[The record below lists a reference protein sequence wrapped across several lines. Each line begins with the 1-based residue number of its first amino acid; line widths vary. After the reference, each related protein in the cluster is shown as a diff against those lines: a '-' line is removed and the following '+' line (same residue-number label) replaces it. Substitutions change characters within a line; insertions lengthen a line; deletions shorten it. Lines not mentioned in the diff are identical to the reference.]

1 MKQIN
6 IIAAHCMQNN
16 SDYYSG
22 EYEIGIHRKGVK
34 KIPYSCGRVRNFLT
48 PTPECQIGQWKNIS
62 FFFYNFSIC
71 ISKDPEW
78 SKSFQHLKVHRTY
91 DENRLKWIYFTK
103 CFIKMHNIYFRFW
116 TFCIFFSLKNYFGCG
131 QWIPPPPPV
140 YGHVRNFLVFVVTP
154 SLNDTLKNY
163 IFPWILFILLVSS
176 LVSVSDKVNNIY
188 IFWIVNYRHFG
199 GS

>member
-1 MKQIN
+1 
-6 IIAAHCMQNN
+6 MQNN

-48 PTPECQIGQWKNIS
+48 PTPECQIGQWKKIS

-71 ISKDPEW
+71 RSKDPEW

-91 DENRLKWIYFTK
+91 DANRLKWIYFTK

-131 QWIPPPPPV
+131 QWIYPPSPRLRTCPQLFGVCCYAFPKW
-140 YGHVRNFLVFVVTP
+140 YFEKLHF
-154 SLNDTLKNY
+154 SLDTLY
-163 IFPWILFILLVSS
+163 SS
-176 LVSVSDKVNNIY
+176 C
-188 IFWIVNYRHFG
+188 
-199 GS
+199 